1 MIALIIFVF
10 GDLCIFFERFIPR
23 FLWAFLFSV
32 NFAFS
37 TGDVQT
43 LWQNRHDSIDFFLR
57 WIWQLW
63 TVPFQ
68 NCMWKICLKKTASE
82 KAQYC
87 RWKICRWEGVKN
99 LQVKRCHPNTA
110 GGSKAPSQNCRWS
123 MQFGLGTPRMPMC
136 GKLRYSFRRTLILS
150 CAKTFLQQKPVL
162 KDIFSPAR
170 LQHINV
176 NMLRI
181 FFSLR
186 TRFYRRA
193 GPVVFYSPQSCLP
206 YGGPLC
212 ENLTLH
218 NGNFKKDNPNL
229 FYYLE

>member
-10 GDLCIFFERFIPR
+10 GDLCIFNERFIPR
-23 FLWAFLFSV
+23 FLWSFLFSV
-32 NFAFS
+32 N
-37 TGDVQT
+37 
-43 LWQNRHDSIDFFLR
+43 
-57 WIWQLW
+57 
-63 TVPFQ
+63 
-68 NCMWKICLKKTASE
+68 LKKKREKCRHCGKTAMVPLIIFFAVNLAALDGAIPKLHVKNLPE
-82 KAQYC
+82 KN
-87 RWKICRWEGVKN
+87 CRWEGAIPILQVKN
-99 LQVKRCHPNTA
+99 LQVRRCHPNTA

-123 MQFGLGTPRMPMC
+123 MQFGLGTRRMPMC

-150 CAKTFLQQKPVL
+150 CARTFLQRKPVL

-170 LQHINV
+170 LQHISV

-181 FFSLR
+181 LSLR

-193 GPVVFYSPQSCLP
+193 GPVVFYSHQSCLP

-218 NGNFKKDNPNL
+218 NGNLKKNNPNL